1 MLNHLKMRMKRTG
14 KLKVWPLLVPAKYL
28 NKLLVR
34 EDSRMLKK
42 TIQKRDDGEIEEC
55 VYDRDE
61 DMRLESVQ

>member
-1 MLNHLKMRMKRTG
+1 MLNHLKMRMKGTG
-14 KLKVWPLLVPAKYL
+14 KLKVWPLLVLAKYL
-28 NKLLVR
+28 NKSVVR

-42 TIQKRDDGEIEEC
+42 TIQKQDDGEIGEC

>member
-1 MLNHLKMRMKRTG
+1 MKGIG
-14 KLKVWPLLVPAKYL
+14 KLKVWPLLVLAKYL
-28 NKLLVR
+28 NKLVVW

-42 TIQKRDDGEIEEC
+42 TIQKRDDGEIGEC

>member
-1 MLNHLKMRMKRTG
+1 MLNHLKMRMKGIG
-14 KLKVWPLLVPAKYL
+14 KLKVWPLLVLAKYL
-28 NKLLVR
+28 NKLVVW

-42 TIQKRDDGEIEEC
+42 TIQKRDDGEIGEC